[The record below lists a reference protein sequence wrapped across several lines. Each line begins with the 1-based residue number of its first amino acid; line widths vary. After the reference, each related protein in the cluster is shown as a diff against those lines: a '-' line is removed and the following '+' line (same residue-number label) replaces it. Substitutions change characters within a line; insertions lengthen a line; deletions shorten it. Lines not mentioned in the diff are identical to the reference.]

1 MCICRECQAH
11 ALDGARNWSQWS
23 WWSASAICVYQVL
36 ESTWFLNQVQVT
48 HLALDRVETSFGLTV
63 PLIPGASLSRFS
75 VLGIR
80 LGDRAY
86 GTQLGRKAPQRQVA
100 IPFCKTSAFLLS
112 KGTRTQAQSE
122 LSVKSLFL
130 LFLNLIAL
138 TGTLKPDFYLQR
150 FYFHLY

>member
-1 MCICRECQAH
+1 MH
-11 ALDGARNWSQWS
+11 
-23 WWSASAICVYQVL
+23 QVL

-100 IPFCKTSAFLLS
+100 ILFCKTSSFLLS